1 MTILKRA
8 GLILC
13 LSCVIESAGA
23 EPPALDLAPAGPAE
37 TVFRW
42 RSDACAKDDIPDTP
56 ARAFRD
62 ARGRVHL
69 LTPHH
74 TNRALVGASL
84 DAVRP
89 DCRVIYKGGERDDP
103 AAFDDRAWLAAPYTL
118 DGVTVVALV
127 HNEFQGHRRRD
138 LCPAGDYMKCW
149 SNSVTAAVS
158 RDGGASFHRS
168 GGAVATQPYRYR
180 GDLGRHVGYFNP
192 SNIVARDGHFY
203 ALVFA
208 VGQGEQK
215 GGTCLIRTETLSEPG
230 SWRAWDG
237 SGFNVR
243 FTDPYHDAEP
253 VPGRHVCAPVGKGS
267 LEAPVSSVVLHQPS
281 GLYLATMAATR
292 PEGGG
297 IFVATSPDLIH
308 WSKPRLAL
316 PLTVAGKQGCGEA
329 AAFNYPSLLD
339 PASPTRNFESTGD
352 RAYLYMTR
360 FNLEACKLGVDRDL
374 IRVPVRI
381 SR

>member
-1 MTILKRA
+1 MAILKRIS
-8 GLILC
+8 LVLC
-13 LSCVIESAGA
+13 LSCVIGPAWA
-23 EPPALDLAPAGPAE
+23 APAALDLSAAGPAE

-62 ARGRVHL
+62 AKGQVHL
-69 LTPHH
+69 LVPHH
-74 TNRALVGASL
+74 TNRALVGPSL
-84 DAVRP
+84 DGVRP
-89 DCRVIYKGGERDDP
+89 DCRVVYKGAERDAP

-118 DGVTVVALV
+118 DGNTVVALV
-127 HNEFQGHRRRD
+127 HNEFQGHRRRA
-138 LCPAGDYMKCW
+138 LCPSGDYMKCW

-158 RDGGASFHRS
+158 HDGGARFHRT
-168 GGAVATQPYRYR
+168 GGPVAAQPYRYR
-180 GDLGRHVGYFNP
+180 GDLGRHVGFFNP
-192 SNIVARDGHFY
+192 SNIVARDGFLY

-215 GGTCLIRTETLSEPG
+215 GGTCLMRTDTLADPR

-237 SGFNVR
+237 SGFTVR
-243 FTDPYHDAEP
+243 FADPYRDPE
-253 VPGRHVCAPVGKGS
+253 VEPGRHVCTPVGQGS

-297 IFVATSPDLIH
+297 VFVATSPDLIH
-308 WSKPRLAL
+308 WSQAKLAL
-316 PLTVAGKQGCGEA
+316 PLTVAGQQGCGEA
-329 AAFNYPSLLD
+329 AAFNYPSLID
-339 PASPTRNFESTGD
+339 PTSPTRNFETTGD
-352 RAYLYMTR
+352 RAMLYMTR
-360 FNLEACKLGVDRDL
+360 FNLDSCKLGMDRDL